1 MAPLFCFGRDGPCID
16 LSTDFQLLY
25 AKDTFL
31 KERASWRGVILL
43 NVVRSIS
50 RVVGAIAQ
58 AEADN
63 EGPDSG
69 DERTSSLRP
78 PLSSLVTDELVRL
91 CTRLRTP
98 LGDVERILRSRISSQ
113 PGHHSRAFQQPRSSL
128 PRPRPSSAPPTDQEA
143 ETEVFVQSRAGWH
156 GPLREAPT
164 YGPEMAQQQ
173 HPYGTFVRDGGI
185 DASNP
190 SDPVHIVRMCREDM
204 IALWTDPSVQ
214 EILRRKKMRWHEWP
228 GL

>member
-1 MAPLFCFGRDGPCID
+1 MD
-16 LSTDFQLLY
+16 
-25 AKDTFL
+25 
-31 KERASWRGVILL
+31 
-43 NVVRSIS
+43 
-50 RVVGAIAQ
+50 AIAQ

-69 DERTSSLRP
+69 DERSPSLRP
-78 PLSSLVTDELVRL
+78 PLSALVTDEHIRL
-91 CTRLRTP
+91 CGRLRAP
-98 LGDVERILRSRISSQ
+98 LGDAERILRCRISSQ
-113 PGHHSRAFQQPRSSL
+113 PAHHSRTFQQPQSSL

-156 GPLREAPT
+156 GPLREAPS
-164 YGPEMAQQQ
+164 YGLEMVQQP
-173 HPYGTFVRDGGI
+173 HPYGTFIRDGGI

-190 SDPVHIVRMCREDM
+190 DDPVHIVRMCKDDM
-204 IALWTDPSVQ
+204 VTLWNDPSVQ

>member
-1 MAPLFCFGRDGPCID
+1 M
-16 LSTDFQLLY
+16 
-25 AKDTFL
+25 

-43 NVVRSIS
+43 NVVRSIG
-50 RVVGAIAQ
+50 RVIDAIAH

-63 EGPDSG
+63 EAPDSG
-69 DERTSSLRP
+69 DERNPTLRP
-78 PLSSLVTDELVRL
+78 PLSSLVTDEHIRL

-98 LGDVERILRSRISSQ
+98 LSDAERILRSRISSH
-113 PGHHSRAFQQPRSSL
+113 PGRNSAIQQPSSSL
-128 PRPRPSSAPPTDQEA
+128 PRPRLSSAPPTDQEA

-164 YGPEMAQQQ
+164 YGVGMAQLQ

-190 SDPVHIVRMCREDM
+190 DDPVHIVRMCKEDM
-204 IALWTDPSVQ
+204 SELWNDPSVQ

>member
-1 MAPLFCFGRDGPCID
+1 MD
-16 LSTDFQLLY
+16 
-25 AKDTFL
+25 
-31 KERASWRGVILL
+31 
-43 NVVRSIS
+43 
-50 RVVGAIAQ
+50 AIEQ

-69 DERTSSLRP
+69 DERSPSLRP
-78 PLSSLVTDELVRL
+78 PLSALVTDEHIRL
-91 CTRLRTP
+91 CDRLRTP
-98 LGDVERILRSRISSQ
+98 LGDAERVLRSRISS
-113 PGHHSRAFQQPRSSL
+113 PPEYHNRAFQQPRSSL

-164 YGPEMAQQQ
+164 YGLNMAHQQR
-173 HPYGTFVRDGGI
+173 PFGTFVRDGGI

-190 SDPVHIVRMCREDM
+190 EDPVHIVYMCREDM
-204 IALWTDPSVQ
+204 VALWNDPSVQ

>member
-1 MAPLFCFGRDGPCID
+1 MGRVMDA
-16 LSTDFQLLY
+16 TM
-25 AKDTFL
+25 
-31 KERASWRGVILL
+31 
-43 NVVRSIS
+43 
-50 RVVGAIAQ
+50 Q

-69 DERTSSLRP
+69 DERSPSLRP
-78 PLSSLVTDELVRL
+78 PLSSLVTNEHIRL
-91 CTRLRTP
+91 CARLRT
-98 LGDVERILRSRISSQ
+98 LLDDAERILRSRISSQ
-113 PGHHSRAFQQPRSSL
+113 PGYGHHTRTFQQPRSSL

-156 GPLREAPT
+156 GPLRETPS
-164 YGPEMAQQQ
+164 YGLEMAQQQ
-173 HPYGTFVRDGGI
+173 HPFGTFVRDGGI

-190 SDPVHIVRMCREDM
+190 DDPVHIVRMCREDM
-204 IALWTDPSVQ
+204 AALWNDPSVQ